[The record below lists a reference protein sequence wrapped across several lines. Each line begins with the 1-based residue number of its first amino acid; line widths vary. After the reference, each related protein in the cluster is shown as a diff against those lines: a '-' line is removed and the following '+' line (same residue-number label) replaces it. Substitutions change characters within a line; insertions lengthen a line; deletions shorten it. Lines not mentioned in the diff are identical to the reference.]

1 MVSSFKQLTVNM
13 KSLLDMQLGVGIKTV
28 EDWILNLGA
37 EVYKA
42 QYDLGPEYVQN
53 SFSRSLKKTSHQ
65 RKLRQRKRLFFN
77 FE

>member
-1 MVSSFKQLTVNM
+1 MLSSFKQLTANM

-42 QYDLGPEYVQN
+42 QYDQGYIARFVLPALLPLLGKAE
-53 SFSRSLKKTSHQ
+53 T
-65 RKLRQRKRLFFN
+65 
-77 FE
+77 

>member
-42 QYDLGPEYVQN
+42 QYDQGYYNTGWFNPEMR
-53 SFSRSLKKTSHQ
+53 SRAV
-65 RKLRQRKRLFFN
+65 F
-77 FE
+77 

>member
-1 MVSSFKQLTVNM
+1 MLSSFKQLTANM

-42 QYDLGPEYVQN
+42 QYDQGYIARFVLPA
-53 SFSRSLKKTSHQ
+53 SLLLFRRSDL
-65 RKLRQRKRLFFN
+65 
-77 FE
+77 